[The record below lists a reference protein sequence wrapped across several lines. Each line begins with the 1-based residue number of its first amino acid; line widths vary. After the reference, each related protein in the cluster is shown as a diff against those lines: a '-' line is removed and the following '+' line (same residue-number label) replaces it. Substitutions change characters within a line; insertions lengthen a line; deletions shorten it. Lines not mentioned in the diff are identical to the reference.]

1 MTQGL
6 PFSPHNLDVL
16 ANGRLGTHSADPNA
30 RVLSDPETIVDEDSE
45 FFIRENLLLLDIF
58 YAQDGR
64 QIIIHRPAY
73 DFYSL
78 LCDIGG
84 ALALL
89 CGASVLTSLEL
100 IDVIL

>member
-1 MTQGL
+1 MANFFILGSVIAGFYCL
-6 PFSPHNLDVL
+6 VFDPFIRMLFSIP
-16 ANGRLGTHSADPNA
+16 THS
-30 RVLSDPETIVDEDSE
+30 LSSEPETIVDEDSE
-45 FFIRENLLLLDIF
+45 LFIRENLILLDIF
-58 YAQDGR
+58 YAEDGR

-89 CGASVLTSLEL
+89 CGASVLTR
-100 IDVIL
+100 

>member
-1 MTQGL
+1 MGGL
-6 PFSPHNLDVL
+6 PVILVPLPYISVRNQFPVFF
-16 ANGRLGTHSADPNA
+16 APADA
-30 RVLSDPETIVDEDSE
+30 ETIVDEDSE
-45 FFIRENLLLLDIF
+45 LFIRENLLLLEIF
-58 YAQDGR
+58 YAEDGR

-89 CGASVLTSLEL
+89 CGASILTR
-100 IDVIL
+100 